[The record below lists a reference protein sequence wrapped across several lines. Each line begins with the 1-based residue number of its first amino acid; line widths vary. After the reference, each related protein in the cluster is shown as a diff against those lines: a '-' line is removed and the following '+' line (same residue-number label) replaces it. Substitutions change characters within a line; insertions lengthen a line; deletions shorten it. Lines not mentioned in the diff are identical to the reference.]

1 LCQFYLFKFS
11 KQLKEFTIEIKF
23 LYIKNY
29 LDLTRRDK
37 LDFFKLTG
45 KFENFRILNQ
55 KVVLSD
61 SSLLLEFAPT
71 TDIEKA
77 KEHIDKFLTKKEYEN
92 VETKILKEMVLNK
105 DQIHLIFHNNEQKRV
120 KITV

>member
-1 LCQFYLFKFS
+1 MCQFYLFDFS
-11 KQLKEFTIEIKF
+11 KKLKEFPIEIKF

-61 SSLLLEFAPT
+61 SSLLLEFSPT

-77 KEHIDKFLTKKEYEN
+77 KEHIDKFITKKEYDN
-92 VETKILKEMVLNK
+92 VEIKILKEIVLSK
-105 DQIHLIFHNNEQKRV
+105 DEIHLIFKNNEQRKV
-120 KITV
+120 NITI